1 MITLYTI
8 DCYNCKRLEDK
19 LNDCGISY
27 DVCKD
32 KSKMAELGMT
42 VMPVLQIGNDSFL
55 NFKEAMKWINDQR
68 KGMM

>member
-8 DCYNCKRLEDK
+8 DCHNCKRLEDK

-42 VMPVLQIGNDSFL
+42 AMPVLQIDDDSFL
-55 NFKEAMKWINDQR
+55 SFKEAIKWAND
-68 KGMM
+68 KKMGD